1 MTRPEALSPLPLYH
15 KIYMV
20 LHEQIME
27 GAFPVDAPMPGELE
41 LADRFGVSRI
51 TMRRALERLTR
62 EGMIDRQRGR
72 GTYPTPR
79 AAPARPL
86 QAGLSGLL
94 ENLLAMGLATR
105 VRLLDFGYVQA
116 SDEVAARLD
125 LTPGA
130 VVQKAVRVRSHE
142 GAPLSYLVTWLPE
155 AVGRSFSAADM
166 EVEPLMSLLERSGIR
181 VHAAEQTITACL
193 ADTDVARCLE
203 VEIGAPLLSI
213 SRVLRDQNDQP
224 VEYIRALYRPD
235 RYEFQISMFPGGGPD
250 SLWQPARN

>member
-142 GAPLSYLVTWLPE
+142 GAPL
-155 AVGRSFSAADM
+155 
-166 EVEPLMSLLERSGIR
+166 
-181 VHAAEQTITACL
+181 
-193 ADTDVARCLE
+193 
-203 VEIGAPLLSI
+203 LSI

-250 SLWQPARN
+250 SLWQPAQN